1 MSLPRRL
8 SYRAVAGQ
16 TSFGGYSPAASSR
29 GFFTHNRRTGVNEF
43 ETEIELAGETR
54 PAHVSFD
61 AVWGDI
67 YLEKVEIAL
76 EVNETYTSL
85 GLYSPRT
92 ERRWLDITSI
102 LSDCQAL
109 ALVKAIKAAAEKA
122 RAEDYHDSDLQ
133 DWEERRRYARAA

>member
-1 MSLPRRL
+1 M
-8 SYRAVAGQ
+8 
-16 TSFGGYSPAASSR
+16 
-29 GFFTHNRRTGVNEF
+29 
-43 ETEIELAGETR
+43 
-54 PAHVSFD
+54 SFD

>member
-1 MSLPRRL
+1 M
-8 SYRAVAGQ
+8 
-16 TSFGGYSPAASSR
+16 
-29 GFFTHNRRTGVNEF
+29 NEF
-43 ETEIELAGETR
+43 KTELDLAGETR

-85 GLYSPRT
+85 GIYSPRT

-102 LSDCQAL
+102 LSDRQAL
-109 ALVKAIKAAAEKA
+109 ELTREIKAAAEKA

-133 DWEERRRYARAA
+133 DWEERQRYARAA

>member
-1 MSLPRRL
+1 M
-8 SYRAVAGQ
+8 
-16 TSFGGYSPAASSR
+16 
-29 GFFTHNRRTGVNEF
+29 NEF

-54 PAHVSFD
+54 PAHVSYE
-61 AVWGDI
+61 AVWGDL
-67 YLEKVEIAL
+67 YLEKIEIAL
-76 EVNETYTSL
+76 DVDETYTSL

-122 RAEDYHDSDLQ
+122 GAEDYHDSDLQ